1 MIKGIVIVMM
11 LMAVCSLSAR
21 PYYCGSLGKGFFK
34 EEYSKNLLVSAAAG
48 FYRSDFLFE
57 LPFYGE
63 VVPLM
68 SLKGSAALVDGAKP
82 IPSLF
87 YSLRLIPAE
96 NLAHITGF
104 TGFGYSFGRESKGFS
119 FEMGIGFDIP
129 ISENALAQ
137 LDAGICSMGKADG
150 LFLRIGGGYRK

>member
-1 MIKGIVIVMM
+1 
-11 LMAVCSLSAR
+11 MAVCSLSAR

-48 FYRSDFLFE
+48 IYRSDFLFE

-104 TGFGYSFGRESKGFS
+104 TGFGYSFAEKAKASVLRWVLDLTSLSVRMHWLSSMPGFALW
-119 FEMGIGFDIP
+119 EKLMGCFCELEVDIVN
-129 ISENALAQ
+129 ENPF
-137 LDAGICSMGKADG
+137 IT
-150 LFLRIGGGYRK
+150 